1 MVLPL
6 YCHVGTA
13 SGKVCMQETSRPSES
28 LFSEEA
34 EGWQAKSLFLFFPF
48 PLCCPAKTFLCKF
61 CCVKRLKAGSLSL
74 SSYSNLTPYLC
85 GLEEPFKADLHL
97 FFCLEVIWMIQN
109 IQNLKREGSVGWGRL
124 TFSLQRE
131 SWALSSK
138 SNPAFPAADA
148 PGAKCIQQENEVGE

>member
-61 CCVKRLKAGSLSL
+61 CCVKRLKAGSVSL
-74 SSYSNLTPYLC
+74 SSYSNLTSYLC

-109 IQNLKREGSVGWGRL
+109 IQNLKREGSVGWGGGGPYSL
-124 TFSLQRE
+124 SPIQHFLLPMLQGQNAFSKKMR
-131 SWALSSK
+131 
-138 SNPAFPAADA
+138 
-148 PGAKCIQQENEVGE
+148 